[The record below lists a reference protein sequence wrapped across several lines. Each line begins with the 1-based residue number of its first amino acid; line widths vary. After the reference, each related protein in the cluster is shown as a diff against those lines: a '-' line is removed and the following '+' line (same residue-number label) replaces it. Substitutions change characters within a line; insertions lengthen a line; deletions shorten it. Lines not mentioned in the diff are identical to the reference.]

1 MAVGEIA
8 DPINYIHGDI
18 VPGVSLAQSQG
29 CWTPAGPVPTGGL
42 PGRPDQASS
51 SLCLCCWG
59 PAHMV
64 GNSCAHSYWSG
75 QPCTSLTTSA
85 EVSIEAAAAALRLR
99 HSLSTD
105 YRVHN
110 LTYKC
115 SSPCGHMVHTRD
127 IIHTFSYSYS
137 FLKVTPVLL
146 VSYSYD

>member
-29 CWTPAGPVPTGGL
+29 CWASAGSVLTGGL
-42 PGRPDQASS
+42 PGRPGQASS
-51 SLCLCCWG
+51 CLWRG
-59 PAHMV
+59 PAHVV
-64 GNSCAHSYWSG
+64 GNSYAHSYWSS

-85 EVSIEAAAAALRLR
+85 EVSIEAAAAFLLR
-99 HSLSTD
+99 HSFSTD

-110 LTYKC
+110 LTYEC

-127 IIHTFSYSYS
+127 IIHTFSYSYI
-137 FLKVTPVLL
+137 FLKVTLVLS